1 MGYHKIDD
9 KIWDDEKFR
18 QLSQVAG
25 YLWHWLLGNPTSNFI
40 GFYILRP
47 AIAMEHIKCDNPKN
61 FDSYLKEITRLDMAL
76 YDPENRVI
84 LLKNFLHYSPI
95 GGEKSLKG
103 VTNHL
108 KKLPR
113 TKLLYDFRDL
123 LDQSHIKEEGRNAEI
138 IEVVNRF
145 LGVMNIDG
153 MKTPPEERAGESEPM
168 PIIPVDGLVE
178 IWNQICGS
186 LLPQVLSITNRRLNT
201 IKARLKERPD
211 LEEWKGIFQRIISSP
226 FLRGENDRSWRA
238 DFDWCLKPD
247 NLAKILEGKYDDRK
261 NPNKIPTGMDA
272 VKAMAEESLPR
283 NQLGGNDDE
292 GQLPQG
298 DSSSPEIF

>member
-47 AIAMEHIKCDNPKN
+47 AIAMEHIKCTQPKD
-61 FDSYLKEITRLDMAL
+61 FDSYLQEITILDMAL
-76 YDPENRVI
+76 YDSENRVI

-95 GGEKSLKG
+95 GGDKSLKG
-103 VTNHL
+103 VVNHL

-123 LDQSHIKEEGRNAEI
+123 LDQPHIRDEGRNVEI
-138 IEVVNRF
+138 VEVVSSF
-145 LGVMNIDG
+145 LGNMNLGGII
-153 MKTPPEERAGESEPM
+153 TPPQSEEKEP
-168 PIIPVDGLVE
+168 PPALNIEGLVE
-178 IWNQICGS
+178 AWNQICAP
-186 LLPQVLSITNRRLNT
+186 LLPRIMSLPERRKNI
-201 IKARLKERPD
+201 IKARLKDRPD
-211 LEEWKGIFQRIISSP
+211 MEEWKRIFQKVTSSP
-226 FLRGENDRSWRA
+226 FLRGENDKGWRA
-238 DFDWCLKPD
+238 DFDWCLNVN
-247 NLAKILEGKYDDRK
+247 NLAKIVEGKYDDRK

-272 VKAMAEESLPR
+272 LKAMAEEESLPR
-283 NQLGGNDDE
+283 NQLGEEDDQR
-292 GQLPQG
+292 GIHPRDG
-298 DSSSPEIF
+298 APDEIF